1 MSVDSMEAAGL
12 RDTWLTIGGTD
23 LTSRLLVGI
32 EQYTSPSVIRQVLE
46 ATGSQVF
53 ITTVDPD
60 NNRSSLLL
68 SDIADEIDV
77 DDYLWIGTTSFA
89 RSAESAWRTTRI
101 LHDSYG
107 ITVFKLDV
115 RRADNLPDNP
125 ATIEVAAQ
133 LRAAGHEV
141 MPFILPDLDTARE
154 LQALGCSALRVMAA
168 PVASG
173 AGVPDPAPIHR
184 IINELALPVIVEGG
198 LGSARHV
205 TYAMEMGAAAVLVN
219 TALVQAKEPLLM
231 ARAVRHAVEAGRLSY
246 LAGAMP
252 GDEIPS

>member
-1 MSVDSMEAAGL
+1 MSVDSMEVAGL
-12 RDTWLTIGGTD
+12 RDAWVRLGDTE

-68 SDIADEIDV
+68 SDLADEIPIEK
-77 DDYLWIGTTSFA
+77 YLWIGTTSFA
-89 RSAESAWRTTRI
+89 RSAESAWKTVNI
-101 LHDSYG
+101 LHDAYG

-115 RRADNLPDNP
+115 RGRTNEPDNR
-125 ATIEVAAQ
+125 ATVEVAAQ
-133 LRAAGHEV
+133 LREQGWEV
-141 MPFILPDLDTARE
+141 MPFILPDLATAKE
-154 LQALGCSALRVMAA
+154 LEALGCSALRVMSA

-173 AGVPDPAPIHR
+173 HGIPNPGPIR
-184 IINELALPVIVEGG
+184 QIIDTVDIPVVVEGG
-198 LGSARHV
+198 LGSARHA
-205 TYAMEMGAAAVLVN
+205 TLAMELGAAAVLVN
-219 TALVQAKEPLLM
+219 TALVKAREPMLM
-231 ARAVRHAVEAGRLSY
+231 AQAMKHAVEAGRLSY

-252 GDEIPS
+252 GDEIPY